1 MVTLYSR
8 FRELELIF
16 VFQEWIWWGSADSQG
31 GWRLWLRVSRT
42 FLFCFCSCTHT
53 SRNQN
58 SCIFSSLMS
67 SPSLVFLSPNKPPF
81 LSLFQSLSQ
90 FSLWYLKTS
99 HLSFSDIGMRIL
111 FLQLRGKKILTL
123 YNLLQKLDFASMVL
137 ASTCGGYWWLFAL
150 HCWSSDSELKRQ
162 FCKCHYSLGSWIPGC
177 SWSVEL
183 SLKWLNENKSGSPWG
198 HSLMTSTKWKNLH
211 QSIYRPNFLVLN
223 FDILDQ
229 LRENF
234 TFIFTLGK
242 QLHKL
247 FQSYFLSI
255 YNTVWNKFWKWVKWL
270 FHPSLCIWW
279 SCLNFS

>member
-1 MVTLYSR
+1 MFSFPPTNPHSSVSFSLFLNS
-8 FRELELIF
+8 
-16 VFQEWIWWGSADSQG
+16 VFGI
-31 GWRLWLRVSRT
+31 WRLLT
-42 FLFCFCSCTHT
+42 Y
-53 SRNQN
+53 
-58 SCIFSSLMS
+58 
-67 SPSLVFLSPNKPPF
+67 
-81 LSLFQSLSQ
+81 LFQTLEWESS
-90 FSLWYLKTS
+90 SYSWEE
-99 HLSFSDIGMRIL
+99 
-111 FLQLRGKKILTL
+111 KKILTL